1 VIVLFFFFVVRP
13 YIRWITENTTESVD
27 TFLPQT
33 IEELEKIQKSSVM
46 SQLDDVIPDIPDR
59 LDPDKIE
66 GEMIREKISTLIDNH
81 PHKASLI
88 LKDWIVQGKPNDQNK
103 LASTGDKG
111 KAATA
116 G

>member
-1 VIVLFFFFVVRP
+1 MVRP

-33 IEELEKIQKSSVM
+33 IEELERIQKSSVLT
-46 SQLDDVIPDIPDR
+46 QLDDVIPEIPDR

-66 GEMIREKISTLIDNH
+66 GEMIREKISTMIDSN
-81 PHKASLI
+81 PQKASLI
-88 LKDWIVQGKPNDQNK
+88 LRDWLTQGSANNISAAEK
-103 LASTGDKG
+103 A